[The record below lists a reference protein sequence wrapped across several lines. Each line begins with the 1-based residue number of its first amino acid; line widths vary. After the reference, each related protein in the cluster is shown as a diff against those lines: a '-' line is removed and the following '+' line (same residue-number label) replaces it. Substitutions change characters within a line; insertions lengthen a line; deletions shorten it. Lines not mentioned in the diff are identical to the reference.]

1 MNDPFSSLNWIV
13 LAAYLLVVLAIGI
26 RARRHQNTTEDFFL
40 AGRSMGWIP
49 IGMSLCVT
57 HFSAISYLAT
67 ANQSYYF
74 GMVLVGSVL
83 PILLY
88 APLICLVV
96 IPFFYNLRLYTIY
109 EYLERR
115 YSLSVRITGTMVFFM
130 WRVMYLAIV
139 LYAPCFA
146 LHIVLEL
153 AMQRSIPVEALIIL
167 VGVFSTLYT
176 FLGGIRAVIWS
187 DVAQFIVMFGSVA
200 AMIIVVWIKS
210 DSGPSEVWEIV
221 SAGGRDVWF
230 HTEFDLSDNWC
241 LWGVI
246 PFSVLATLSFYSADQ
261 INAQRFL
268 TARSLRAAQKAFLV
282 KCVAT
287 SILTPLLAYVGL
299 NLYAFYQVHPERVPA
314 QFNPAATATADP
326 WPRDY
331 KNPQSGAKLEDK
343 ILPTFVARELPAGVA
358 GLVISALLAACMST
372 MDSGLNSAATSL
384 LVDFHRRLGFGKQ
397 WLARKRGK
405 TVEELDEADELTL
418 ARPLVIG
425 IGIFATAFGC
435 VVGHL
440 GTIFEIAR
448 TVVDTPG
455 IPLACVFLL
464 GMITHRTN
472 TVGALTGMVVGIA
485 TIIWLTL
492 DPVWTPTG
500 QWYWEWLTDNPQP
513 FRMAAIYPGIVGA
526 AVTMIVSYS
535 VSLVVGKRKT
545 REELRGLA
553 LRTG

>member
-1 MNDPFSSLNWIV
+1 MNSPFSPLNWIV
-13 LAAYLLVVLAIGI
+13 LAVYLVIVLAIGI
-26 RARRHQNTTEDFFL
+26 RARRHQDTTEDFFL
-40 AGRSMGWIP
+40 ANRGMGWIP

-96 IPFFYNLRLYTIY
+96 IPFFYNLKLFTIY
-109 EYLERR
+109 EYLEQR
-115 YSLSVRITGTMVFFM
+115 YSLSMRVTGTIVFFL

-153 AMQRSIPVEALIIL
+153 ATERSIPVESLIIL

-200 AMIIVVWIKS
+200 AMIIVVWIKA

-221 SAGGRDVWF
+221 TSGGRNVWF

-241 LWGVI
+241 IWGVI
-246 PFSVLATLSFYSADQ
+246 PFSVLATLAFYSADQ

-268 TARSLRAAQKAFLV
+268 TAKSLRAAQKAFLV

-287 SILTPLLAYVGL
+287 ATLTPLLAYVGL
-299 NLYAFYQVHPERVPA
+299 NLYAFYQVHPERVPV
-314 QFNPAATATADP
+314 QFNPAPTATADP

-331 KNPQSGAKLEDK
+331 KNPQNEAKLEDK
-343 ILPTFVARELPAGVA
+343 ILPTFVARELPTGVA

-384 LVDFHRRLGFGKQ
+384 MVDFHQRLGFGKK
-397 WLARKRGK
+397 WLAQLRGK
-405 TVEELDEADELTL
+405 TVDELNEEDELTL

-425 IGIFATAFGC
+425 IGVFATGFGC
-435 VVGHL
+435 IVGHL

-464 GMITHRTN
+464 GMTTHRTN
-472 TVGALTGMVVGIA
+472 TVGALTGMAVGIA

-492 DPVWTPTG
+492 DPVWTPAG
-500 QWYWEWLTDNPQP
+500 QWYWIWLRGDSQP
-513 FRMAAIYPGIVGA
+513 FRLAAIYPGIVGA
-526 AVTMIVSYS
+526 VVTMIVAYS
-535 VSLVVGKRKT
+535 VSLVAGKGKT
-545 REELRGLA
+545 REELRGLS
-553 LRTG
+553 LRAG